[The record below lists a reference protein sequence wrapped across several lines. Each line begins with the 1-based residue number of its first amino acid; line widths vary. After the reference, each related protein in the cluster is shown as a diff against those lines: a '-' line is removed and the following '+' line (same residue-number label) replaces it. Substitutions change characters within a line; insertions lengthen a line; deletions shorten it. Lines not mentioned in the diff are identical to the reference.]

1 MPVELFRAGEL
12 ELDCY
17 KIDLVQGTHESPFSM
32 HGRGFIGQNADGHIT
47 FKVYPT
53 EIVNPPAAG
62 DDGLAGEEGKLIPS
76 GRNWCRGG
84 IGVSSFFLGRTSAQ
98 AMDRH
103 CEASDGHA
111 LRL

>member
-76 GRNWCRGG
+76 GRNWCQFIFPWEDVR
-84 IGVSSFFLGRTSAQ
+84 
-98 AMDRH
+98 
-103 CEASDGHA
+103 ASDGQA
-111 LRL
+111 LRGKRWTCIEAVIF